1 VIQKMPQIKKP
12 LKNKLSQAIKKELDT
27 LPSYMQTILVD
38 DLITAFESRLAV
50 MNRVKT
56 NEEFAVKIGLQITH

>member
-1 VIQKMPQIKKP
+1 MPQSKKA
-12 LKNKLSQAIKKELDT
+12 LKNKLSQAIKKELNA

-38 DLITAFESRLAV
+38 DLITAFESRFAV

-56 NEEFAVKIGLQITH
+56 NEEFAVKIGLEITH